1 MKFVKPQKLYVWSF
15 WLPMPLIIWG
25 WIYILYED
33 RMWTDWKVWVV
44 TTPIIYFMGYFSW
57 YGHVQYTEFV
67 MRKFPS
73 IEQTV
78 KRIIYTMGMNLLVM
92 TPSVIL
98 ILYVFQFFHILG
110 YSIEE
115 NDIKYAYLLGLS
127 VNLIFGTLWEAVYI
141 IDKYKENSIEK
152 ELLEKMQL
160 QQEFDNLKQRINP
173 HFLFNCFNTL
183 SALITE
189 NKQKTDKFLDE
200 LSKVYRY
207 LLRNNENDM
216 STLESEIKFI
226 ESYWQLLKTRHDES
240 LNFNVSVDKKYYTY
254 LLPSLSLQLLVEN
267 VVKHNTLSKQQP
279 ITISIRSTDRE
290 YLVVENNLARKKTRT
305 DSTGIGLST
314 IRDKYKLL
322 RADNI
327 EVDEFSDDKFTVKL
341 PLIRP

>member
-1 MKFVKPQKLYVWSF
+1 
-15 WLPMPLIIWG
+15 
-25 WIYILYED
+25 
-33 RMWTDWKVWVV
+33 MWTDWKVWAV
-44 TTPIIYFMGYFSW
+44 TIPIVYFMGYFSW
-57 YGHVQYTEFV
+57 FGHVQYTEFV
-67 MRKFPS
+67 IRKFPS
-73 IEQTV
+73 IEQTG
-78 KRIIYTMGMNLLVM
+78 KRILYIVGVNLLVM

-110 YSIEE
+110 YSIGD
-115 NDIKYAYLLGLS
+115 NDVKYAYLLGLS

-189 NKQKTDKFLDE
+189 NKQKADKFLDE

-207 LLRNNENDM
+207 LLRSNDSDM

-240 LNFNVSVDKKYYTY
+240 LNFNISVDRKYYTY

-267 VVKHNTLSKQQP
+267 VVKHNSLSRQQP
-279 ITISIRSTDRE
+279 ITISIHSTDKE
-290 YLVVENNLARKKTRT
+290 YLVVENNLARKKSKIE
-305 DSTGIGLST
+305 STGIGLSM
-314 IRDKYKLL
+314 IREKYRLL
-322 RADNI
+322 QGDNI
-327 EVDEFSDDKFTVKL
+327 QVDEHNNEKFTVTL

>member
-15 WLPMPLIIWG
+15 WIPMPLITLA
-25 WIYILYED
+25 WIYILYGE
-33 RMWTDWKVWVV
+33 RMWTDWKVWAV
-44 TTPIIYFMGYFSW
+44 TIPIIYFMGYFSW
-57 YGHVQYTEFV
+57 FGHVQYTEFV
-67 MRKFPS
+67 IRKFPS
-73 IEQTV
+73 IEQTG
-78 KRIIYTMGMNLLVM
+78 KRILYIVGMNLLVM

-98 ILYVFQFFHILG
+98 ILYVFQSFHILG
-110 YSIEE
+110 YSIGE
-115 NDIKYAYLLGLS
+115 NDIKYVYLLGLS

-183 SALITE
+183 AALITE
-189 NKQKTDKFLDE
+189 NKQKADKFLDE

-207 LLRNNENDM
+207 LLRSNESDM

-240 LNFNVSVDKKYYTY
+240 LNFNVSVDRKYYTY

-267 VVKHNTLSKQQP
+267 VVKHNSLSRQQP
-279 ITISIRSTDRE
+279 ITISIRSTDKE
-290 YLVVENNLARKKTRT
+290 YLVVENNLARKKSRIE
-305 DSTGIGLST
+305 STGIGLST
-314 IRDKYKLL
+314 IREKYRLL
-322 RADNI
+322 QGDNI
-327 EVDEFSDDKFTVKL
+327 QVDEHNNEKFTVTL

>member
-1 MKFVKPQKLYVWSF
+1 
-15 WLPMPLIIWG
+15 
-25 WIYILYED
+25 
-33 RMWTDWKVWVV
+33 MWTDWKVWAV
-44 TTPIIYFMGYFSW
+44 TAPIIYFMGYFSW

-67 MRKFPS
+67 IRKFPS
-73 IEQTV
+73 IEQTG
-78 KRIIYTMGMNLLVM
+78 KRILYIIGMNLLVM

-98 ILYVFQFFHILG
+98 ILYVFQSFHILG
-110 YSIEE
+110 YSIAE

-189 NKQKTDKFLDE
+189 NKQKADKFLDE

-207 LLRNNENDM
+207 LLRNNESNM

-240 LNFNVSVDKKYYTY
+240 LNFTISIDKKYYTY

-267 VVKHNTLSKQQP
+267 VVKHNSLSRQQP
-279 ITISIRSTDRE
+279 ITISIRSTDKE
-290 YLVVENNLARKKTRT
+290 CLVVENNLARKKTRI

-314 IRDKYKLL
+314 IREKYKLL